1 MILAV
6 LIRNREITLGCMDGT
21 AVVAEASVVT
31 AERSADEYALL
42 FRDVL
47 ALRNVCFTNIDGV
60 ILASVVP
67 QLTDTVSSALRTLTN
82 ARIRT
87 VGCGTKTG
95 LHIRIDDPTQLGADL
110 VCSAVGALA
119 DYKTPLLLIDAG
131 TATTFSVIDADG
143 AYLGCAIAP
152 GIALSSAAL
161 SAAASLL
168 PSVATGT
175 PARCIGTTTAES
187 MKSGSLYGTA
197 AMLDGMT
204 TRMEAELG
212 TPFAAVLATGDVI
225 REVLPACNR
234 RITYDA
240 TLALRGLALIYER
253 STKKK

>member
-47 ALRNVCFTNIDGV
+47 ALRNVCFTNFDGV

-67 QLTDTVSSALRTLTN
+67 TLTDTVIAALGRLTD
-82 ARIRT
+82 ARVRV

-95 LHIRIDDPTQLGADL
+95 LHIRIEDPAQLGTDL
-110 VCSAVGALA
+110 VCSAVAAAA
-119 DYKTPLLLIDAG
+119 DYPTPLLLIDAG
-131 TATTFSVIDADG
+131 TATAFSVLGGDG

-168 PSVATGT
+168 PSVATGA
-175 PARCIGTTTAES
+175 PAKCIGTTTAES

-197 AMLDGMT
+197 AMLDGMIA
-204 TRMEAELG
+204 RMERELG
-212 TPFAAVLATGDVI
+212 VPFATVLATGDVI
-225 REVLPACNR
+225 RDVLPACDTA
-234 RITYDA
+234 IGYDE
-240 TLALRGLALIYER
+240 TLALRGLALIHER